1 MSSISIW
8 KNETRNRWVFL
19 KWDFIWLYWNAYF
32 WKWNSDKNQTLE
44 NQQKTTRSK
53 FGEIIHTYTMS
64 DALDDENVLCFRYKS
79 YYIKDDGS
87 RIDTLNEERIKH
99 IVDFTLDKYL
109 DATQNTPKF
118 DNFENPVK
126 EGFNSIF
133 ACESKEAAIEYYK
146 EFKKQIEQ
154 KKLPIKIAS
163 IIAQTKVVMNK
174 KLV

>member
-1 MSSISIW
+1 
-8 KNETRNRWVFL
+8 
-19 KWDFIWLYWNAYF
+19 
-32 WKWNSDKNQTLE
+32 
-44 NQQKTTRSK
+44 
-53 FGEIIHTYTMS
+53 MS